1 MFNRFKSVYITP
13 PPLLC
18 NPPSPPLPSP
28 LLSYSLSICSNF
40 HSSWILMSV
49 IFCVERRR
57 NLCRHLWHEELIWL
71 RECCNFLF
79 RLLFLSI
86 FSFITN
92 VIRFTWISYFS
103 IAHFSHQFIFSY
115 LILYLLSFLHLL
127 SVCPTRR
134 YSRVPVYR
142 GDVDNIV
149 GVVYSKDLLE
159 VRYCCV
165 CCYSLS
171 LSVYKVN

>member
-1 MFNRFKSVYITP
+1 
-13 PPLLC
+13 
-18 NPPSPPLPSP
+18 
-28 LLSYSLSICSNF
+28 
-40 HSSWILMSV
+40 MST
-49 IFCVERRR
+49 
-57 NLCRHLWHEELIWL
+57 
-71 RECCNFLF
+71 
-79 RLLFLSI
+79 
-86 FSFITN
+86 FSFITD
-92 VIRFTWISYFS
+92 VIHFTWISYFI
-103 IAHFSHQFIFSY
+103 IAHLSHQFIFSY

-171 LSVYKVN
+171 LSVYKVNYIYCNRLSSCVTAINNHHFLYFPFLSIEVHPFIVSYLYLTLTISALPLSLSLSLFLCIPSTGLWQGLDG